1 MRPGFYMHRNAM
13 DCFIEITRIQYQ
25 DLERLKAR
33 VRWLNLGYTGN
44 PWVIRSN
51 DAIEIKV
58 NDLKNW
64 ISINPLT
71 HRKLS

>member
-1 MRPGFYMHRNAM
+1 MHRNAM